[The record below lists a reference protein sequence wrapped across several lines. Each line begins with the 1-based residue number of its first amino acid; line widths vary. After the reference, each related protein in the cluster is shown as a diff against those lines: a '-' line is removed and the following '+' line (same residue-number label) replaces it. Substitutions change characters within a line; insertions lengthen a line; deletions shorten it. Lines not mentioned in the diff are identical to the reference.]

1 MHIWGEN
8 YIPKNDKNISWQ
20 QGVVNH
26 IRELPGNYPVFT
38 VVMAIYHY
46 VKIIWRIL
54 LTPNFSYNIYNNE
67 KYYSGEPVNI
77 HIQ

>member
-8 YIPKNDKNISWQ
+8 YIPKNDKNISWK

-38 VVMAIYHY
+38 VVMEIYHY
-46 VKIIWRIL
+46 VKIIWRII
-54 LTPNFSYNIYNNE
+54 LTPNFLYNIYNHE
-67 KYYSGEPVNI
+67 KYDSGEPVNI
-77 HIQ
+77 NIQ